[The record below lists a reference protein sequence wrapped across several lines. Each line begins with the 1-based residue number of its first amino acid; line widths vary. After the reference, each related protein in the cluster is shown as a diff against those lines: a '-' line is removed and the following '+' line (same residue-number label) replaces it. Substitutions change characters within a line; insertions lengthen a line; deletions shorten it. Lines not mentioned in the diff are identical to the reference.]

1 MQRLGFGLP
10 LVKSSRDAN
19 GLGRRMREFKADRH
33 ELRAWSIIVVVIV
46 FHGWFDIFVR
56 RLMIH

>member
-1 MQRLGFGLP
+1 
-10 LVKSSRDAN
+10 
-19 GLGRRMREFKADRH
+19 
-33 ELRAWSIIVVVIV
+33 LRAWSIIVVVIV

>member
-1 MQRLGFGLP
+1 
-10 LVKSSRDAN
+10 
-19 GLGRRMREFKADRH
+19 MREFKADRH